1 LDQRFYAPFSYF
13 FLKPV
18 GHLGGAP
25 VTFFEVLPFTQVI
38 VDFFGATVF
47 VACTGCFTA
56 CSGPLKLTASEG
68 EE

>member
-18 GHLGGAP
+18 GHLGGVP
-25 VTFFEVLPFTQVI
+25 VTFLVVLPFTQVI

-47 VACTGCFTA
+47 VACAGCLTA
-56 CSGPLKLTASEG
+56 CSGPLKLIANCGDE
-68 EE
+68 